1 MNDDLGSNNSVCSYC
16 SKCSQCSQKSNET
29 NEKKNNK
36 KKKTEI
42 CKHGKKRKYKKR
54 KKKIIK
60 TILTRRGYA
69 IVKEHFGFRDLH
81 KCKKDLTVAP
91 FVNESVAGKPNPFPV
106 YLESMKKLY
115 VPRHYGIEHFGEP
128 DKVKIK
134 NCYDINLQFKG
145 KLRKNQLEP
154 VNAFLKSC
162 EKGSYTVQSYGG
174 ILSLPCGYG
183 KTICAL
189 YLLS

>member
-1 MNDDLGSNNSVCSYC
+1 MVNSP
-16 SKCSQCSQKSNET
+16 
-29 NEKKNNK
+29 
-36 KKKTEI
+36 
-42 CKHGKKRKYKKR
+42 KR
-54 KKKIIK
+54 KKKSKKSKTRSYINKRGYNIIK
-60 TILTRRGYA
+60 SRFSF
-69 IVKEHFGFRDLH
+69 KELH

-162 EKGSYTVQSYGG
+162 ENSSLDAKKK
-174 ILSLPCGYG
+174 IIRDKLSNL
-183 KTICAL
+183 
-189 YLLS
+189 